1 MPADQKLWPPFAIFR
16 LLQNCLSIALRG
28 QKKKTGDRVTLI
40 GEKKEDPDQSVQPQF
55 HHGVHGTAYVAHV
68 VKKSKMN
75 KKLKKSSNPAF
86 SLN

>member
-1 MPADQKLWPPFAIFR
+1 MPFSDFFKITSP
-16 LLQNCLSIALRG
+16 SKG

-55 HHGVHGTAYVAHV
+55 HHGVHGTAYVAHA